1 MANTTHDIPAVATGN
16 ATKGPLLCRKETSCQ
31 NPTTTSSDLTAE
43 HPTVLQFF
51 DSIRDNDGE
60 TVRTL
65 LSNDRRLTTL
75 RVRGDYKYD
84 RGVELQAFKCL
95 GAYIGAL
102 TGLQLAIL
110 LGHTGVAL
118 DILDIT
124 LNQDLDFYF
133 GDCNSSLHLAV
144 LLGDADVTRAL
155 LERGVN
161 RNLKNGRG
169 FTAVD
174 LASHS
179 DISALL
185 SSMPQ
190 L

>member
-1 MANTTHDIPAVATGN
+1 MADITHDVPAAATLN
-16 ATKGPLLCRKETSCQ
+16 VSKGPSYCRKETIRQ
-31 NPTTTSSDLTAE
+31 NPTASWSDLTAQ

-51 DSIRDNDGE
+51 DSIRVNDGE

-118 DILDIT
+118 DILDVT
-124 LNQDLDFYF
+124 LNQDLDVYF

-144 LLGDADVTRAL
+144 LLGDVDVTRAL

-179 DISALL
+179 DVSVLL
-185 SSMPQ
+185 SSMP
-190 L
+190 LL